1 MSTWNKSRPRE
12 HAHNVGYTTSKDWIS
27 LEGEADAA
35 TCSAGGQLVCE
46 KHWTSDNSEV

>member
-1 MSTWNKSRPRE
+1 MLTMLDMQQVGLDSLKS
-12 HAHNVGYTTSKDWIS
+12 
-27 LEGEADAA
+27 EADAA